1 MDGID
6 GTESPFAQDDSEDT
20 PMPLHHLGVDEE
32 VELHVFHEDDAP
44 TLFALTNQNRAYL
57 RAWLPWIDRTG
68 GVEDSLAF
76 IRDNLLRY
84 AENRGFSCGI
94 WYYGQLVGTI
104 GYHDIDWSDRKVEIG
119 YWLAE
124 ATQGKGIMTRAC
136 RTMMA
141 YAFETLHLNKIEI
154 HCATGNT
161 RSCAIPRRLGCTLE
175 GVIRQGEWLYDHFV
189 DLNVYGMLASEWQER
204 KGPH

>member
-1 MDGID
+1 MDQSD
-6 GTESPFAQDDSEDT
+6 KTESVFPLNNGEDT
-20 PMPLHHLGVDEE
+20 PMPLHHFGVDQEL
-32 VELHVFHEDDAP
+32 ELHIFHEKDAA
-44 TLFALTNQNRAYL
+44 TLFAITDQNRTYL
-57 RAWLPWIDRTG
+57 RPWLSWVDRTQ

-94 WYYGQLVGTI
+94 WYLGQLVGTI

-119 YWLAE
+119 YWLIE
-124 ATQGKGIMTRAC
+124 AMQGKGIMTRVC
-136 RTMMA
+136 RSMVL
-141 YAFETLHLNKIEI
+141 YAFETLRLNKIEI

-161 RSCAIPRRLGCTLE
+161 RSCAIPQRLGFTLE

-189 DLNVYGMLASEWQER
+189 DLNVYGILASEWSYR
-204 KGPH
+204 